1 MEIAVTNGITVA
13 VDVIYLAQH
22 SDPKEDRFIFAY
34 FIHIENGSPY
44 TVQLLRRHWYI
55 HDGAHPLREVEGE
68 GVVGE
73 QPILAPGETYEYRSY
88 CELKSEIGKMRGHYT
103 MIRQEDDVL
112 FDVEIPAFKL
122 IEPSLLN

>member
-1 MEIAVTNGITVA
+1 
-13 VDVIYLAQH
+13 
-22 SDPKEDRFIFAY
+22 
-34 FIHIENGSPY
+34 
-44 TVQLLRRHWYI
+44 VQLLRRHWYI